1 MGEPLGFEHLKN
13 TFETP
18 QGAVFGL
25 ASGEYYLVFGG
36 GASIETQ
43 LFEYIGGLMY
53 ISKKKS
59 NYTISKPLRKYLR
72 QYGREL
78 KVPISYQDLAHF
90 NYSSPIY
97 DKNGTDTLWQSVL
110 YEQSDMAD
118 IYEGLKQIYALLY
131 MDGDFSVVEYLVIE
145 RVEYCTFGNSKPFRI
160 RLRNALN
167 DNYGYYYV
175 KIADASRVYGL
186 ELEHILSPNKI
197 NYIVHEDTLIED
209 HIAGIPGD
217 DFIKNYFTDSNINM
231 IRIAKEFIKFNERC
245 FVRLLGDMRSYNY
258 VVDITPD
265 FEEAQYRIRAI
276 DFDQQSYEG
285 KKNMYLPQFF
295 KENSPA
301 VRLCLK
307 NITRE
312 TTYQYQKEE
321 RVLIA
326 KRLRSSRYRVKDL
339 LDIMALDEISW
350 PDKVNRLRK
359 ELAQHHKDP
368 TFLKCKNMG
377 EILRKNLKVTLL
389 KPMQSLD
396 KEFKK
401 RTSF

>member
-1 MGEPLGFEHLKN
+1 
-13 TFETP
+13 
-18 QGAVFGL
+18 
-25 ASGEYYLVFGG
+25 
-36 GASIETQ
+36 
-43 LFEYIGGLMY
+43 MY

-59 NYTISKPLRKYLR
+59 HYPIIGELRKYLKV
-72 QYGREL
+72 YSRE
-78 KVPISYQDLAHF
+78 KSVPISYDDLTHF

-97 DKNGTDTLWQSVL
+97 DKDNQDTLWQSVL
-110 YEQSDMAD
+110 YEQSDMQE
-118 IYEGLKQIYALLY
+118 IYAGLKSIYAILH
-131 MDGDFSVVEYLVIE
+131 MDGDMSVCEHLVIE

-175 KIADASRVYGL
+175 KKADASRVYGL
-186 ELEHILSPNKI
+186 ELEHILSPNRI
-197 NYIVHEDTLIED
+197 NYIVDDNTLIED
-209 HIAGIPGD
+209 HIAGVPGD
-217 DFIKNYFTDSNINM
+217 EFIKNYFTKSNVNVV
-231 IRIAKEFIKFNERC
+231 RIAKEFIKFNERC

-295 KENSPA
+295 KENYPA
-301 VRLCLK
+301 VHLCLK
-307 NITRE
+307 HIKRE
-312 TTYQYQKEE
+312 TTFQYQKEE

-339 LDIMALDEISW
+339 LDIMSIDKISHD
-350 PDKVNRLRK
+350 DKVKRLSK
-359 ELAQHHKDP
+359 ELSQHHNDK
-368 TFLKCKNMG
+368 TFLKCRNMG
-377 EILRKNLKVTLL
+377 EVLKKNLKVTLL

-396 KEFKK
+396 KERDTIRNTF
-401 RTSF
+401 

>member
-1 MGEPLGFEHLKN
+1 
-13 TFETP
+13 
-18 QGAVFGL
+18 
-25 ASGEYYLVFGG
+25 
-36 GASIETQ
+36 
-43 LFEYIGGLMY
+43 MY
-53 ISKKKS
+53 ISKKKPHFK
-59 NYTISKPLRKYLR
+59 IIPELRKYLAKYSR
-72 QYGREL
+72 AQ
-78 KVPISYQDLAHF
+78 KVPISYDDLCHF

-97 DKNGTDTLWQSVL
+97 DKNGVDTLWQTVL
-110 YEQSDMAD
+110 YDQSDMQE
-118 IYEGLKQIYALLY
+118 IYEGLKIIYAMLY
-131 MDGDFSVVEYLVIE
+131 VDGDMSVTEHLLIE

-160 RLRNALN
+160 RIKNALN
-167 DNYGYYYV
+167 DNYGYYYI
-175 KIADASRVYGL
+175 KTADASRVYGL

-197 NYIVHEDTLIED
+197 NYIVHENTLIED

-217 DFIKNYFTDSNINM
+217 DFVKNYFTDKEVNVV
-231 IRIAKEFIKFNERC
+231 RIAKEFIKFNERC

-265 FEEAQYRIRAI
+265 FEEAQFRIRAI

-295 KENSPA
+295 KENYPA

-307 NITRE
+307 HIKRE
-312 TTYQYQKEE
+312 NTYQYQKEE

-339 LDIMALDEISW
+339 LDIMGIDYISL
-350 PDKVNRLRK
+350 PEKVEKLKK
-359 ELAQHHKDP
+359 ELAQHHQDP

-377 EILRKNLKVTLL
+377 EILKKNLKVTLL

-396 KEFKK
+396 KKNESLN
-401 RTSF
+401 SF

>member
-1 MGEPLGFEHLKN
+1 
-13 TFETP
+13 
-18 QGAVFGL
+18 
-25 ASGEYYLVFGG
+25 
-36 GASIETQ
+36 
-43 LFEYIGGLMY
+43 MY
-53 ISKKKS
+53 ISKKKEH
-59 NYTISKPLRKYLR
+59 YTIIPELRKYLTK
-72 QYGREL
+72 YGREIAI
-78 KVPISYQDLAHF
+78 PIGYHDLVHF

-97 DKNGTDTLWQSVL
+97 DNDGNDTLWQSVM
-110 YEQSDMAD
+110 YEQSDLRE
-118 IYEGLKQIYALLY
+118 IYLALKQIYAILY
-131 MDGDFSVVEYLVIE
+131 TDGDMSVCEHLDVE

-160 RLRNALN
+160 RLRNTLN

-175 KIADASRVYGL
+175 KKADASRVYGL

-197 NYIVHEDTLIED
+197 NFIVNENTLIED

-217 DFIKNYFTDSNINM
+217 QFIKNYFTKSNVNL

-295 KENSPA
+295 KENYPA
-301 VRLCLK
+301 VRLCLEH
-307 NITRE
+307 ITRE

-339 LDIMALDEISW
+339 LDIMGKDVISFKEKA
-350 PDKVNRLRK
+350 DRLKK
-359 ELAQHHKDP
+359 ELAQHHNDN

-389 KPMQSLD
+389 KPMRSLEKIKD
-396 KEFKK
+396 NK
-401 RTSF
+401 SFLKTF